1 MVDAVVKWILNVSII
16 LNTTARDSTRCTEK
30 LVIPREV

>member
-16 LNTTARDSTRCTEK
+16 LNTTARDSKPVLETN
-30 LVIPREV
+30 IIYS